1 MPGRVRA
8 ARQRSPISASS
19 SSFGSGPAR
28 GNRRKPPSRGH
39 PPLSMRRTID
49 HLRVPAVDDRL
60 RCHPTMWSLYGVST
74 PSVRPNTSR
83 QRGACRPVPD
93 PDDWS
98 RVGNPAPVGL
108 VRNGS
113 QLPIQVAQLAYEVR
127 SRWLVRDLPQRTA
140 DRPGAPDW
148 AVGPWG
154 IGLGT
159 DPVRAYVEGIR
170 VPPQETWH
178 QENGVNVVRQA
189 PDRADQLDMIDGLI
203 YEIRWVLLVDNAGR
217 RWEARPDA
225 VPSGSGGTAGGGQ
238 TPQPAGAG
246 WPHPPHPRR
255 GSTSPGT
262 PDHQDPTAR
271 SYRSM
276 VTLAPPAPVPRRI
289 SHYQRRLRT

>member
-1 MPGRVRA
+1 MTGSVATRQCGRCMGSRPRPFVRTLPASVERA
-8 ARQRSPISASS
+8 ARFQILTIGPASAADP
-19 SSFGSGPAR
+19 GRAARLRGAVKVARSGP
-28 GNRRKPPSRGH
+28 
-39 PPLSMRRTID
+39 
-49 HLRVPAVDDRL
+49 
-60 RCHPTMWSLYGVST
+60 
-74 PSVRPNTSR
+74 
-83 QRGACRPVPD
+83 
-93 PDDWS
+93 
-98 RVGNPAPVGL
+98 
-108 VRNGS
+108 
-113 QLPIQVAQLAYEVR
+113 
-127 SRWLVRDLPQRTA
+127 PQRTA